1 MDEGLGD
8 RVRQVF
14 PESGDVLQ
22 VEEGRFN
29 DGFDVG
35 LKGEGGDQDDAQ
47 VADLQGWFTPFSPST
62 RHVDDDMM
70 MIYAFIMRTHYKR
83 LRMPAA
89 QTHNKTCHYI
99 LKTDVTS
106 HSFNFT

>member
-8 RVRQVF
+8 RVRQVL

-22 VEEGRFN
+22 VEEGCFG
-29 DGFDVG
+29 DGFDVGLKGEGFDVG

-62 RHVDDDMM
+62 RHVEV
-70 MIYAFIMRTHYKR
+70 I
-83 LRMPAA
+83 
-89 QTHNKTCHYI
+89 
-99 LKTDVTS
+99 
-106 HSFNFT
+106 